1 MSAEGKIPQ
10 SSLMRG
16 QENCTW
22 KKYLVYVFLFFT
34 FAFPKAGAII
44 KGAPI
49 TISTI
54 LCGITVLC
62 ILPEILSYGINHLGV
77 TGYYFLYVVFVMANA
92 ILSLGNIP
100 LKELLMAMV
109 VACSPI
115 VYLIGKS
122 IAYEDCMKILSI
134 AGIIIGL
141 YSIAQW
147 LFGLTQTTIPGIT
160 LALGDAWAN
169 KPIGYGF
176 SQLHEATKMPSTTQN
191 GNNVALLSVL
201 GIGSLLSWMPKQIW
215 SKMKWASVCLLFV
228 ALIFSGSRSANYPFV
243 ILSPIGIYGYFKVYS
258 HAEKSQKKAFA
269 FTTVVTLLLVII
281 LLHLPQLTKLANAP
295 NLPENPSSSSAT
307 EDPFSPSDGQ
317 SHVPDIQDQTRLLQ
331 AVGNMSGRIDMWKSM
346 WNKLSEEYVYT
357 DWIRLI
363 FIGANNGDRMMGCE
377 GLPLFISQYGVLP
390 ALLFMGLFIPLLF
403 LFKQPFFLWSGFAF
417 AGALVVDSSYNYPPI
432 LIWFFILLGTF
443 FKENQKGGEK
453 VNKDEENNNLL

>member
-1 MSAEGKIPQ
+1 MSAEGKISQ
-10 SSLMRG
+10 SSLRQG

-22 KKYLVYVFLFFT
+22 KKYLVYALLFIT

-54 LCGITVLC
+54 LCALTVLCMLPEIFNYGRNHLGITV
-62 ILPEILSYGINHLGV
+62 
-77 TGYYFLYVVFVMANA
+77 YYFLYVVFVMANA

-122 IAYEDCMKILSI
+122 IAYEDCMKILSL

-147 LFGLTQTTIPGIT
+147 LFGLTQTTIPGVT

-201 GIGSLLSWMPKQIW
+201 GIGSLLSWMPKPKW
-215 SKMKWASVCLLFV
+215 SKIKWVSVCLLFI
-228 ALIFSGSRSANYPFV
+228 ALILSGSRSANYPFA
-243 ILSPIGIYGYFKVYS
+243 ILSPIGIYSYFKVYS
-258 HAEKSQKKAFA
+258 HAEKSQKRAFIC
-269 FTTVVTLLLVII
+269 TSVLTVLLIII
-281 LLHLPQLTKLANAP
+281 LLHLPQLTQLANAP
-295 NLPENPSSSSAT
+295 DLPKNPGSSSNIEDPSSSSD
-307 EDPFSPSDGQ
+307 EQ
-317 SHVPDIQDQTRLLQ
+317 SHLPDIQDQTRLFQ

-346 WNKLSEEYVYT
+346 WNKLTQEYTFT

-363 FIGANNGDRMMGCE
+363 FIGANKDDRMMGCE
-377 GLPLFISQYGVLP
+377 GLPLFLSQYGVLP
-390 ALLFMGLFIPLLF
+390 AILFMGLFVPLLF
-403 LFKQPFFLWSGFAF
+403 LFKKPFFLWSGFAF

-432 LIWFFILLGTF
+432 LIWFFILFGTF
-443 FKENQKGGEK
+443 FEENQEVGEK
-453 VNKDEENNNLL
+453 ADENEKSNTLL